1 MKKIMKCLLPTCIL
15 NKIAYVG
22 NKLSTCFQ
30 VKDVTEFKDNHDII
44 YQGRCPKIGCN
55 DYYLGETTTMQIS
68 SKFIWGTCELI
79 SVVLTYLDILRY
91 CWPTLAVHLAASEF
105 ATQRSY
111 F

>member
-1 MKKIMKCLLPTCIL
+1 MKQAIEKKKICYLYHIKLQKETLSFKSMKKIMKCLLPTCIL

-22 NKLSTCFQ
+22 NKLSTCFR

-79 SVVLTYLDILRY
+79 PVVLT
-91 CWPTLAVHLAASEF
+91 F
-105 ATQRSY
+105 
-111 F
+111 